1 MLKFIE
7 GKAPL
12 VVKKRGIGKEA
23 AGAYFVI
30 EGLIVDIVDSE
41 WGVVEYLVTRILMP
55 NTNDPRD
62 VKSDTTIYSE
72 EKFIALVSEF
82 GNLFAD
88 YKKCGGEYRL
98 RYTDFP
104 VYCRDEGLI
113 RTPKLLACGEERF
126 LALMAGDVILYANN
140 EGELMS
146 GSADNILNAKISIAE
161 MLVGNLGNRSDSRYF
176 EFVRDY
182 KNSEAYKLESARSRL
197 VGDSCC
203 HIIPSSNKFPLS
215 YVARV
220 RGVSSTEVC
229 NVPSIAT
236 AFYGS
241 ASEFTDSGA
250 KVISFERC
258 LGLQSIT
265 ITGRGEFMDSLTVI
279 MPRKSLFGAPKVS
292 IEAKCKEFRLDGNCK
307 RIELTLVNLEHL
319 DIDSKSLS
327 DAKQV
332 DFVSCKGLK
341 SLTFNRASRVAL
353 YDTDTEELFCHVPL
367 GVNGNQRGV
376 KIERCNALKT
386 VKLSSDKFKASAF
399 GEVFRE
405 CNNLEEL
412 SIETDSLVL
421 DGKVTRE
428 GRCGWRIDLCEISK
442 KLKRF
447 SLTLTS
453 RFSADKAVLGGEM
466 GVVGCDIIAPV
477 GAEVKLEGNGVDL
490 SKYFKVTYE

>member
-1 MLKFIE
+1 M
-7 GKAPL
+7 
-12 VVKKRGIGKEA
+12 
-23 AGAYFVI
+23 
-30 EGLIVDIVDSE
+30 
-41 WGVVEYLVTRILMP
+41 VEYLVTRILMP
-55 NTNDPRD
+55 NTNAPRD
-62 VKSDTTIYSE
+62 VKSDTTAYSE
-72 EKFIALVSEF
+72 EKFVALVSEF

-88 YKKCGGEYRL
+88 YKKCSEEYRL
-98 RYTDFP
+98 RYTEFP
-104 VYCRDEGLI
+104 VYCRSEGVI
-113 RTPKLLACGEERF
+113 RNPKLIACGKERF
-126 LALMAGDVILYANN
+126 LALMAGDDILF
-140 EGELMS
+140 
-146 GSADNILNAKISIAE
+146 ADNTGEIMCGSVDTLLRAGISVSE
-161 MLVGNLGNRSDSRYF
+161 MLVGHLGNRFDGRYF

-182 KNSEAYKLESARSRL
+182 RESEEYKLESARSRL

-203 HIIPSSNKFPLS
+203 HLVPSAEQFSIS
-215 YVARV
+215 YTARIN
-220 RGVSSTEVC
+220 GVSNTGVC
-229 NVPSIAT
+229 NVPSLAT
-236 AFYGS
+236 LFYCFND
-241 ASEFTDSGA
+241 AIEDSGI

-258 LGLQSIT
+258 LGLRDIAM
-265 ITGRGEFMDSLTVI
+265 RADRDKDSLTVV
-279 MPRKSLFGAPKVS
+279 MPR
-292 IEAKCKEFRLDGNCK
+292 
-307 RIELTLVNLEHL
+307 
-319 DIDSKSLS
+319 KSLS

-453 RFSADKAVLGGEM
+453 RFSIEKAILGGEM
-466 GVVGCDIIAPV
+466 GVVGCDIIAPS

-490 SKYFKVTYE
+490 SKYFTVKYQ

>member
-30 EGLIVDIVDSE
+30 KGFIVDIVDSGWE
-41 WGVVEYLVTRILMP
+41 VVEYLVTRILMP
-55 NTNDPRD
+55 NTNEPRD
-62 VKSDTTIYSE
+62 VKSDTTAYSE
-72 EKFIALVSEF
+72 EKFVALVSEF

-88 YKKCGGEYRL
+88 YKKCSEEYRL
-98 RYTDFP
+98 RYTEFP
-104 VYCRDEGLI
+104 VYCRSEGLL

-126 LALMAGDVILYANN
+126 LALLERSNILYANN

-146 GSADNILNAKISIAE
+146 GSADNILNAGISIAE

-182 KNSEAYKLESARSRL
+182 RESEEYKLESARSRL

-203 HIIPSSNKFPLS
+203 HLVPSAEQFSLS
-215 YVARV
+215 YTARIN
-220 RGVSSTEVC
+220 GVSNTGVC
-229 NVPSIAT
+229 NVPSLATLFYCFNEDIA
-236 AFYGS
+236 
-241 ASEFTDSGA
+241 DSGV

-258 LGLQSIT
+258 LGIRK
-265 ITGRGEFMDSLTVI
+265 IFMQADRDKDSLTVV
-279 MPRKSLFGAPKVS
+279 MPSKSLFGAPKVS
-292 IEAKCKEFRLDGNCK
+292 IDAKCKEFRLDGKCK

-327 DAKQV
+327 DAKQAF
-332 DFVSCKGLK
+332 FVSCKGLK
-341 SLTFNRASRVAL
+341 SLTFNRASRVRL

-428 GRCGWRIDLCEISK
+428 GYCGWRIDLCEISK
-442 KLKRF
+442 KLKKF

-453 RFSADKAVLGGEM
+453 RFSADKAILGGEM

-477 GAEVKLEGNGVDL
+477 GAEIKLEGNGVDL
-490 SKYFKVTYE
+490 SKYFTVK

>member
-1 MLKFIE
+1 MPKFIE
-7 GKAPL
+7 ENAPL
-12 VVKKRGIGKEA
+12 VIKKKGVGKEA

-30 EGLIVDIVDSE
+30 KGLIVDSAGE
-41 WGVVEYLVTRILMP
+41 VVEYLVTRVLMP
-55 NTNDPRD
+55 NTNEPRD
-62 VKSDTTIYSE
+62 VKSDTTAYSE
-72 EKFIALVSEF
+72 DKFIALVSEF

-98 RYTDFP
+98 RYTEFP
-104 VYCRDEGLI
+104 VYCRDGGLI

-203 HIIPSSNKFPLS
+203 HIIPSSHKFPLS

-241 ASEFTDSGA
+241 ASDFTDSGA

-279 MPRKSLFGAPKVS
+279 MPRKSLFGAPKVA
-292 IEAKCKEFRLDGNCK
+292 IAVCCKEFRLKGSCK
-307 RIELTLVNLEHL
+307 RIELSITRAEH
-319 DIDSKSLS
+319 IEIEQKSLS
-327 DAKQV
+327 DAKRV
-332 DFVSCKGLK
+332 YFAVCKGLK
-341 SLTFNRASRVAL
+341 SLTFNRARSVIL

-367 GVNGNQRGV
+367 VG
-376 KIERCNALKT
+376 IEYHSEVRLEKCSALKI
-386 VKLSSDKFKASAF
+386 VKLSSDKFNPSIF
-399 GEVFRE
+399 GGVVRE
-405 CNNLEEL
+405 CDNLEEL
-412 SIETDSLVL
+412 SIETDSLVR
-421 DGKVTRE
+421 DGFV
-428 GRCGWRIDLCEISK
+428 IDLCSISK

-447 SLTLTS
+447 SLTLNS
-453 RFSADKAVLGGEM
+453 RFSRDKAIIGSKDATFVCE
-466 GVVGCDIIAPV
+466 IIAPS
-477 GAEVKLEGNGVDL
+477 GADVKLEGNGVDL
-490 SKYFKVTYE
+490 SKYFTVTYK

>member
-1 MLKFIE
+1 MIKFIE

-12 VVKKRGIGKEA
+12 VVKKRRIGKEA

-30 EGLIVDIVDSE
+30 KGLIVDIVDSE

-88 YKKCGGEYRL
+88 YKKCGEEYRL
-98 RYTDFP
+98 RYTEFP

-176 EFVRDY
+176 EFVRAY
-182 KNSEAYKLESARSRL
+182 RNSEEYKLESARSKL
-197 VGDSCC
+197 VGDNCC
-203 HIIPSSNKFPLS
+203 QLVPSAEQFSISYTAHIM
-215 YVARV
+215 
-220 RGVSSTEVC
+220 GVSNTGVC
-229 NVPSIAT
+229 NVPSLAT
-236 AFYGS
+236 LFYSVGEYL
-241 ASEFTDSGA
+241 AENGV

-258 LGLQSIT
+258 LGLRKIVLKGGNDS
-265 ITGRGEFMDSLTVI
+265 MDSLSVVL
-279 MPRKSLFGAPKVS
+279 PKKNLFGAPEVS
-292 IEAKCKEFRLDGNCK
+292 IAVCCKEFRLKGSCK
-307 RIELTLVNLEHL
+307 RIGLSITRAEH
-319 DIDSKSLS
+319 IEIEQKSLS
-327 DAKQV
+327 DARRV
-332 DFVSCKGLK
+332 YFAMCKGLK
-341 SLTFNRASRVAL
+341 SLTFNRARSVIL

-367 GVNGNQRGV
+367 GG
-376 KIERCNALKT
+376 IEYQCEVRIDNCSALKI
-386 VKLSSDKFKASAF
+386 VKLSSDKFNPSIF
-399 GEVFRE
+399 GGVVRE
-405 CNNLEEL
+405 CDNLEEL
-412 SIETDSLVL
+412 SIETDSLV
-421 DGKVTRE
+421 RE
-428 GRCGWRIDLCEISK
+428 CWLIDLRSVSR

-453 RFSADKAVLGGEM
+453 RFSRDKAIIGRKDATFVCE
-466 GVVGCDIIAPV
+466 IIAPN
-477 GAEVKLEGNGVDL
+477 GADVKLDGNGVDL
-490 SKYFKVTYE
+490 SKYFTVTYK

>member
-1 MLKFIE
+1 MPKFIE

-12 VVKKRGIGKEA
+12 VIKKKGVGKEA

-30 EGLIVDIVDSE
+30 KGLIVDIVDRE

-88 YKKCGGEYRL
+88 YKKCGEEYRL
-98 RYTDFP
+98 RYTEFP

-113 RTPKLLACGEERF
+113 RNPKLLACGEERF

-215 YVARV
+215 YDARV

-236 AFYGS
+236 VFYSS
-241 ASEFTDSGA
+241 ARDFTDCGV

-279 MPRKSLFGAPKVS
+279 MPSKSLFGAPMVS
-292 IEAKCKEFRLDGNCK
+292 IAVCCKEFRLKGSCK
-307 RIELTLVNLEHL
+307 RIELSITRAEH
-319 DIDSKSLS
+319 IEIEQKSLS
-327 DAKQV
+327 DAKRV
-332 DFVSCKGLK
+332 YFAVCKGLK
-341 SLTFNRASRVAL
+341 SLTFNRARSVIL

-367 GVNGNQRGV
+367 GG
-376 KIERCNALKT
+376 IEYHSEVRLEKCSALKI
-386 VKLSSDKFKASAF
+386 VKLSSDKFNPSIF
-399 GEVFRE
+399 GGVVRE
-405 CNNLEEL
+405 CDNLEEL
-412 SIETDSLVL
+412 SIETDSLVR
-421 DGKVTRE
+421 DGFV
-428 GRCGWRIDLCEISK
+428 IDLCSISK

-447 SLTLTS
+447 SLTLNS
-453 RFSADKAVLGGEM
+453 RFSRDKAIIGSKDATFVCE
-466 GVVGCDIIAPV
+466 IIAPS
-477 GAEVKLEGNGVDL
+477 GADVTLEGNGVDL
-490 SKYFKVTYE
+490 SKYFTVTYK